1 MDFAGYTD
9 IALGVSGLFGIK
21 IMENFNKPLLKTNI
35 ASFWRSWH
43 ISVYSWIRDYFFLPF
58 FGYKTSKPKL
68 YVGVFMTMV
77 VFMLWHAGNINFFLL
92 GIYHGLGLVVWNL
105 FQEFKYKSNVIRSLA
120 RANIMKP
127 FFVGADFYL
136 CKFWFPF
143 FRLDI
148 YQINKLLTRM
158 LY

>member
-1 MDFAGYTD
+1 
-9 IALGVSGLFGIK
+9 
-21 IMENFNKPLLKTNI
+21 
-35 ASFWRSWH
+35 
-43 ISVYSWIRDYFFLPF
+43 
-58 FGYKTSKPKL
+58 
-68 YVGVFMTMV
+68 MTMV

-127 FFVGADFYL
+127 FSWALTFTFVSFGFL
-136 CKFWFPF
+136 F